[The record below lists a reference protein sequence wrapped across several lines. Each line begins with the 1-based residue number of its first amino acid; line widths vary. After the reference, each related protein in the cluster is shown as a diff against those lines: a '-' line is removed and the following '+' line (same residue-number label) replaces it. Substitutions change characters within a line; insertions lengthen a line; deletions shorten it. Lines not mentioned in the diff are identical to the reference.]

1 MKTLKTMKTMKTALL
16 SFIAVVI
23 ALTFCQLDV
32 KASDDFEPTDS
43 YLRDLDTGEVFY
55 ATTEDGHVQEVKI
68 TVGHHYETGFRLE
81 NTSGEN
87 FHNVYFRQEE
97 GDLVFLSYP
106 DTTRVLSGSFLSP
119 EIGLESG
126 YTAKFA
132 LSVDE
137 PTILWSESPG
147 ISVVHN
153 TGLANGKEL
162 PPGAV
167 GGIDGAE
174 IGLIEDGQTT
184 YVVCQWRAKGNNN
197 PVVHKCNVCGRITHN
212 ESCHA
217 KPSPP
222 NLESRK
228 TIQRRRAQRLAD
240 LRRLR
245 RISKHHSCS
254 KPCKSP

>member
-1 MKTLKTMKTMKTALL
+1 MKTMKSLKTALL
-16 SFIAVVI
+16 SLIATLAVL
-23 ALTFCQLDV
+23 AFRQLDV
-32 KASDDFEPTDS
+32 RASDDFEPTDS

-68 TVGHHYETGFRLE
+68 TVGHHYETGYHLE

-87 FHNVYFRQEE
+87 FHGVYFRQEE
-97 GDLVFLSYP
+97 GGMVFLSHP
-106 DTTRVLSGSFLSP
+106 DITRVLSGSFLSP
-119 EIGLESG
+119 DIGLGSG
-126 YTAKFA
+126 HTSGFA
-132 LSVDE
+132 LSADE
-137 PTILWSESPG
+137 PTILWTEGPG

-153 TGLANGKEL
+153 TGLANGKKL

-167 GGIDGAE
+167 GGTDGAE
-174 IGLIEDGQTT
+174 IGLIENGQTT
-184 YVVCQWRAKGNNN
+184 YVVCRWLAEEDDSPIVR
-197 PVVHKCNVCGRITHN
+197 KCNVCGRITHN
-212 ESCHA
+212 ESFHA

-245 RISKHHSCS
+245 RIRKHHSCS